1 MLTEK
6 LKNPKIMD
14 ASTVFSIILL
24 ISASALCIAL
34 IVYIA
39 RITKSVKNIEKKIS
53 NLAAEIN
60 PLIISARELSDKL
73 STLTDEIN
81 SQVYI
86 SKAVVNNVKDS
97 VDKIIT
103 FEENIRRGLEEPI
116 MGLLK
121 NLSAI
126 FNGVS
131 SFWSTYKN
139 QH

>member
-1 MLTEK
+1 
-6 LKNPKIMD
+6 MD
-14 ASTVFSIILL
+14 TASVFLIILL

-39 RITKSVKNIEKKIS
+39 RITKSINKIEKKIS
-53 NLAAEIN
+53 DLTTDLN
-60 PLIISARELSDKL
+60 PLINSARDLSDKL

-81 SQVYI
+81 SQIYI
-86 SKAVVNNVKDS
+86 SKEVVKNVKDS
-97 VDKIIT
+97 VDKIIS
-103 FEENIRRGLEEPI
+103 FEENIRRGLEEPV
-116 MGLLK
+116 MGLMK

-126 FNGVS
+126 FNGVN

>member
-1 MLTEK
+1 
-6 LKNPKIMD
+6 MD
-14 ASTVFSIILL
+14 TASVFLILLL

-34 IVYIA
+34 IVYIS
-39 RITKSVKNIEKKIS
+39 RITKSINKIEKKIS
-53 NLAAEIN
+53 DLAADLN
-60 PLIISARELSDKL
+60 PLINSARDLSDKL
-73 STLTDEIN
+73 SSLTDEIN
-81 SQVYI
+81 SQIHI
-86 SKAVVNNVKDS
+86 SKEVVNNVKDS

>member
-1 MLTEK
+1 
-6 LKNPKIMD
+6 MD
-14 ASTVFSIILL
+14 TTSVFLIILL

-39 RITKSVKNIEKKIS
+39 RITKSVNKIEKRIS
-53 NLAAEIN
+53 DLTTDLN
-60 PLIISARELSDKL
+60 PLINSARDLSDKL
-73 STLTDEIN
+73 SALTDEIN
-81 SQVYI
+81 SQIYI
-86 SKAVVNNVKDS
+86 SKEVVNNVKDS
-97 VDKIIT
+97 VDKIIS
-103 FEENIRRGLEEPI
+103 FEENIRRGLEEPV

-126 FNGVS
+126 FNGVN

>member
-1 MLTEK
+1 
-6 LKNPKIMD
+6 MD
-14 ASTVFSIILL
+14 TTSVFLILLL

-39 RITKSVKNIEKKIS
+39 RITKSINKIEKRIS
-53 NLAAEIN
+53 DLAGDLN
-60 PLIISARELSDKL
+60 PLINSARDLSDKL

-81 SQVYI
+81 SQIYV
-86 SKAVVNNVKDS
+86 SKEVVNNVKDS
-97 VDKIIT
+97 VDKIIS
-103 FEENIRRGLEEPI
+103 FEENIRRGLEEPV

-126 FNGVS
+126 FNGVN

>member
-1 MLTEK
+1 
-6 LKNPKIMD
+6 MD
-14 ASTVFSIILL
+14 TTSVFLIILL

-39 RITKSVKNIEKKIS
+39 RITKSINKIEKKIS
-53 NLAAEIN
+53 DLTTDLN
-60 PLIISARELSDKL
+60 PLINSARDLSDKL
-73 STLTDEIN
+73 ATLTDEIN
-81 SQVYI
+81 SQIYI
-86 SKAVVNNVKDS
+86 SKEVVNNVKDS
-97 VDKIIT
+97 VDKIIS
-103 FEENIRRGLEEPI
+103 FEENIRRGLEEPV

-126 FNGVS
+126 FNGVN

>member
-1 MLTEK
+1 
-6 LKNPKIMD
+6 MD
-14 ASTVFSIILL
+14 TTSVFLIILL

-39 RITKSVKNIEKKIS
+39 RITKSVFKIEKRIS
-53 NLAAEIN
+53 DLTTDLN
-60 PLIISARELSDKL
+60 PLINSARDLSDKL
-73 STLTDEIN
+73 SALTDEIN
-81 SQVYI
+81 SQIYI
-86 SKAVVNNVKDS
+86 SKEVVNNVKDS
-97 VDKIIT
+97 VDKIIS
-103 FEENIRRGLEEPI
+103 FEENIRRGLEEPV

-126 FNGVS
+126 FNGVN

>member
-1 MLTEK
+1 
-6 LKNPKIMD
+6 MD
-14 ASTVFSIILL
+14 TTSVFLIILL

-39 RITKSVKNIEKKIS
+39 RITKSVNKIEKKIS
-53 NLAAEIN
+53 DLTTDLN
-60 PLIISARELSDKL
+60 PLINSARDLSDKL
-73 STLTDEIN
+73 ATLTDEIN
-81 SQVYI
+81 SQIYI
-86 SKAVVNNVKDS
+86 SKEVVNNVKDS
-97 VDKIIT
+97 VDKIIS
-103 FEENIRRGLEEPI
+103 FEENIRRGLEEPV

-126 FNGVS
+126 FNGVN